1 MESISSRELAQSL
14 LNHYIEGSPEP
25 DGYLRELTA
34 RASSGDAELAAFASK
49 ALFGV
54 LIEGL
59 ADRFEPALCDA
70 YAALFA
76 RVLEQVSG
84 IDPAS
89 LLARYRALQT
99 PGKLPGG
106 ITRVIVLSRVTLG
119 ADVAVTSILLDAA
132 KQRFPNAAIGL
143 AGSQKAWEL
152 FEKDPRVHHVPV
164 PYPRSGT
171 LRDRLAPWAGLDR
184 IAGEPGTLVLDPDS
198 RLTQLGMLP
207 VGDPARYLWFPSR
220 SYGGVSSDS
229 LPELAARWVRSRL
242 DVDEA
247 VPYIAP
253 KFRFNF
259 EGQRLAAVSLGV
271 GENPAKRMDDE
282 FEAGLLRLLAANMDT
297 VIVDRGAGGEEA
309 ERVERAI
316 ARSGAEIGIHE
327 GAFASF
333 AALIAASSFYA
344 GYDSAGQH
352 VAAAL
357 GVPMATVFKGY
368 VSERMFQRWY
378 PDGPGPRT
386 VIRVE
391 DQSNGQVLAGV
402 EAALRAVTPARAT
415 PECP

>member
-1 MESISSRELAQSL
+1 MESISSRDLAQSL
-14 LNHYIEGSPEP
+14 LNHYIEGRPEP
-25 DGYLRELTA
+25 DGYLRELVA

-49 ALFGV
+49 ALFGI

-70 YAALFA
+70 YASLFA
-76 RVLEQVSG
+76 RVLEQIRG

-89 LLARYRALQT
+89 LMARYRALQS
-99 PGKLPGG
+99 PDKMPANPE
-106 ITRVIVLSRVTLG
+106 RVIVLSRVTLG
-119 ADVAVTSILLDAA
+119 ADVAITSILLDAA
-132 KQRFPNAAIGL
+132 KQKFPKAAIGL
-143 AGSQKAWEL
+143 AGSHKAWEL
-152 FEKDPRVHHVPV
+152 FEKDPRIHHVPV

-171 LRDRLAPWAGLDR
+171 LRGRLAPWADLDR
-184 IAGEPGTLVLDPDS
+184 IASEPGTLVLDPDS

-220 SYGGVSSDS
+220 SFGGGSADS
-229 LPELAARWVRSRL
+229 LPALAARWVRGRL
-242 DVDEA
+242 GVDEA

-259 EGQRLAAVSLGV
+259 EGQRIAAVSLGV
-271 GENPAKRMDDE
+271 GENPAKRMDEE
-282 FEAGLLRLLAANMDT
+282 FEAGLLRLLASNMDA
-297 VIVDRGAGGEEA
+297 VIADRGAGGEEA
-309 ERVERAI
+309 ARVERAI
-316 ARSGAEIGIHE
+316 ARSGAEIGIHD

-391 DQSNGQVLAGV
+391 GQSNGLVLAGV
-402 EAALRAVTPARAT
+402 EAALRAAAP
-415 PECP
+415 